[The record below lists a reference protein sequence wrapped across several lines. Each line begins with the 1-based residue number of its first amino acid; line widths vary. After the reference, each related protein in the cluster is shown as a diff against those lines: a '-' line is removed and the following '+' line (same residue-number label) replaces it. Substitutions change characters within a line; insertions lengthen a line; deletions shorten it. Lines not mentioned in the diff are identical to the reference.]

1 MIFEI
6 SCIKNIE
13 YNIPRYMESLG
24 KMNDRLVIQDR
35 SSLSD
40 NNETLTNLAKISI
53 NNYICSLNDR
63 DKIEIPNSHKRIL
76 EIKKNT
82 ESSITRDRYHELSC
96 EVYRLMDEAA
106 ATSDVRVLKE
116 IVYFA
121 RGVYTIVRNDEAK
134 EMAVD

>member
-13 YNIPRYMESLG
+13 YNIPRYMENLGKNRYYLG

-35 SSLSD
+35 ININE
-40 NNETLTNLAKISI
+40 NNEGLTNLAKISI

-76 EIKKNT
+76 
-82 ESSITRDRYHELSC
+82 
-96 EVYRLMDEAA
+96 
-106 ATSDVRVLKE
+106 
-116 IVYFA
+116 
-121 RGVYTIVRNDEAK
+121 
-134 EMAVD
+134 

>member
-1 MIFEI
+1 MRDAINKYMIFEI

-40 NNETLTNLAKISI
+40 NNEALTNLAKISI

-82 ESSITRDRYHELSC
+82 ENCINRDKYH
-96 EVYRLMDEAA
+96 
-106 ATSDVRVLKE
+106 
-116 IVYFA
+116 
-121 RGVYTIVRNDEAK
+121 
-134 EMAVD
+134 

>member
-1 MIFEI
+1 MRDAINKYMIFEI

-13 YNIPRYMESLG
+13 YNIPRYMKSLG

-40 NNETLTNLAKISI
+40 NNEALTNLAKISI

-82 ESSITRDRYHELSC
+82 ENCIARDKYH
-96 EVYRLMDEAA
+96 
-106 ATSDVRVLKE
+106 
-116 IVYFA
+116 
-121 RGVYTIVRNDEAK
+121 
-134 EMAVD
+134 